1 MVMSKK
7 TTGLPLAIASNT
19 IGSAIVTLMVASQ
32 SVGGAALAFVQ
43 RSAATACGDLYRAAP
58 SLTALRRCDVCGDV
72 SRRAAY
78 AATRAVGTA
87 WQRLRFTPRNCWCLL
102 TAAARHGKTY
112 LTERRTAERAAS
124 RQWRGLGY
132 RHTSESPETLLG
144 ATQLTIGV
152 LADWRNGRICHWAIA
167 SCGSRTEIRSRAV
180 RQRKNHIGPPRE
192 FRPAKDAVEA
202 AKERCSP
209 P

>member
-7 TTGLPLAIASNT
+7 TTGLPLAIASRT
-19 IGSAIVTLMVASQ
+19 IGSAIVTDMVASQ

-43 RSAATACGDLYRAAP
+43 RSAAIACGDLYRAAP

-102 TAAARHGKTY
+102 TAAARHGKTNPI
-112 LTERRTAERAAS
+112 ERRTAERAAS
-124 RQWRGLGY
+124 QQSWPWRGLGY
-132 RHTSESPETLLG
+132 RHTSESSGDLLG
-144 ATQLTIGV
+144 AISSQL
-152 LADWRNGRICHWAIA
+152 GRLLTGGTVAFVT
-167 SCGSRTEIRSRAV
+167 GL
-180 RQRKNHIGPPRE
+180 
-192 FRPAKDAVEA
+192 
-202 AKERCSP
+202 
-209 P
+209 